1 MKRVMMLL
9 FIASIASIH
18 AMENKK
24 QLDIQK
30 VLQKSENKKYE
41 SKLEWE
47 FLLYPEG
54 AEIKLDKELEKKY
67 QRIGNTFK
75 IPKGMDTKLIH
86 PTLIPERCDDF
97 EIGHVVDT
105 PY

>member
-1 MKRVMMLL
+1 VKRVIMLL
-9 FIASIASIH
+9 SFVSIASIH

-24 QLDIQK
+24 KLDLQK
-30 VLQKSENKKYE
+30 ALQKSENKKHE
-41 SKLEWE
+41 LKPQWE
-47 FLLYPEG
+47 FLLYPED

-67 QRIGNTFK
+67 QRIGNTFR
-75 IPKGMDTKLIH
+75 IPKGMDSKLIH

-105 PY
+105 SY